1 MLFERLS
8 VQNLGAFRGE
18 HALDLVPVDPRKPIV
33 LVGALNGSGK
43 TTVIEALQLALY
55 GKRAGYGWRGATAY
69 AQYLDQVRNRNAK
82 ATDTTVA
89 EVTLRLADGRRLR
102 VRRQWSFLKETPRE
116 YVSVFVN
123 DGESP
128 DLGLSEGWD
137 DEVERLLPVRL
148 SELFFFD
155 GERIEKL
162 ADPAK
167 SGEVLRTA
175 VASLMGLDIID
186 HLIADLE
193 ILRGRLRQRL
203 LPESEQA
210 RYESINS
217 DCRVLRQELEDVRQ
231 NKAQLIARLGQKQAA
246 LLDIQRRLQ
255 SQGGDRFKQRERI
268 SEERAQVT
276 ARLESTQQRQ
286 REIAGGCLPLALVQ
300 QSLGRLRLKS
310 EALSVAGGV
319 ETAHAVRA
327 RLDRLL
333 QWLDGK
339 KYPSQVRKEI
349 REYVATELQEVDSS
363 DRGDSQFNWT
373 ELRAQLSAVLDH
385 RLPSAVKLAHDSVAD
400 DHTLAEQLLRL
411 EERLLKVPEL
421 EQLTEAFREAGAA
434 EEEIRGI
441 EKQIAMLVQQE
452 NDCVRRLSGL
462 DRDREALLQLVL
474 KAGDS
479 ARAADYCHRSIATLT
494 MFRASLVERRRK
506 QLEQLILKA
515 FQVLARKT
523 DLVDAVSIDPD
534 TMVVRLR
541 TTDGQVLAAQQL
553 SAGERQLLAIAILW
567 GLARASGRPVPVVI
581 DTPLGRL
588 DGEHRKALV
597 ERYFPDASHQV
608 ILLSTDKEVDAD
620 FSRMLDN
627 SVAHRYLI
635 DYSAVKKSSS
645 FSPGYFAG

>member
-1 MLFERLS
+1 VLFERLS

-55 GKRAGYGWRGATAY
+55 GKRAGYGWRGVTAY

-89 EVTLRLADGRRLR
+89 EVTLQLADGRRLR

-128 DLGLSEGWD
+128 DLALSEGWD

-175 VASLMGLDIID
+175 VASLMGLDIVD

-193 ILRGRLRQRL
+193 ILRGRLRQKQ
-203 LPESEQA
+203 LPESEPA
-210 RYESINS
+210 RYESVS
-217 DCRVLRQELEDVRQ
+217 REYRVLQQELEDVRQ
-231 NKAQLIARLGQKQAA
+231 HKAQLVGRLGQKKEA

-255 SQGGDRFKQRERI
+255 SQGGDRFKQRERT
-268 SEERAQVT
+268 SEEKAQVA

-286 REIAGGCLPLALVQ
+286 REIAAGCLPLALAR
-300 QSLGRLRLKS
+300 QSLARLRLQT
-310 EALSVAGGV
+310 EALAAAGGA
-319 ETAHAVRA
+319 ETAHAVRV
-327 RLDRLL
+327 RLSRLL

-339 KYPSQVRKEI
+339 KFPLKVLKEI
-349 REYVATELQEVDSS
+349 REYVTAELEGLDAS

-373 ELRAQLSAVLDH
+373 ELKTQLSAIVDY
-385 RLPSAVKLAHDSVAD
+385 RLPSAVKLAHESVVD
-400 DHTLAEQLLRL
+400 DCSLGEQLLRY
-411 EERLLKVPEL
+411 EERLSRVPEL
-421 EQLTEAFREAGAA
+421 EQLTEVFREAGAA

-441 EKQIAMLVQQE
+441 EKEIAILMQQE
-452 NDCVRRLSGL
+452 NDCMRRLAGL

-494 MFRASLVERRRK
+494 VFRTSLVERRRK

-523 DLVDAVSIDPD
+523 DLVDALSIDPD

-541 TTDGQVLAAQQL
+541 ATDGQVLAAQQL

-588 DGEHRKALV
+588 DGEHRRALV

-608 ILLSTDKEVDAD
+608 ILLSTDTEVDAD
-620 FSRMLDN
+620 FSRMLDD